1 MPQVFY
7 CFGCQK
13 GWEDEGGREGVIG
26 AAAGEWGLGKHEID
40 RSETKERK
48 RRTNVDIEEQK
59 FPSGGDGK
67 GRRPVMAGKEGNM
80 CTGSACLGVLMG
92 EVISGITPRLDQRL

>member
-1 MPQVFY
+1 M
-7 CFGCQK
+7 
-13 GWEDEGGREGVIG
+13 
-26 AAAGEWGLGKHEID
+26 GKHEID

-67 GRRPVMAGKEGNM
+67 GRRPVAVMAGKEGNM

-92 EVISGITPRLDQRL
+92 EVISGITLSLDQPL